1 MEVGDVAINF
11 SSCTFAL
18 FPTPIEMIFTESS
31 LSFLIGSLKVLIPPV
46 LWPSVIITNTF
57 NKGDFENECQ
67 YPSNRAPTP
76 PLTQQKSTDDKLTD
90 LGSTS
95 VP

>member
-57 NKGDFENECQ
+57 NRGDFENECR